1 MLFMD
6 NNQSFHTVR
15 GYEILEKE
23 KNSLTHSM
31 EDYLEMI
38 YRCYIEEGYARI
50 NSLSELLN
58 VKASSATKMV
68 QKLTKLGFVNYEKYG
83 IIQLTEKG
91 IAVGVFLLNRHIIIE
106 QFLNIIGVQKDIL
119 INVEL
124 MEHNITSNALTRI
137 ETLNNF
143 FKNNPDI
150 LKKFTQYQKSTLPE
164 KT

>member
-1 MLFMD
+1 MD
-6 NNQSFHTVR
+6 NNHSFHTVR

-38 YRCYIEEGYARI
+38 YRCYLEEGYART
-50 NSLSELLN
+50 NNLSELLN

-91 IAVGVFLLNRHIIIE
+91 TKVGGFLLNRHIIIE
-106 QFLNIIGVQKDIL
+106 EFLNIIGVEKDIL

-124 MEHNITSNALTRI
+124 IEHNITSNALKKI
-137 ETLNNF
+137 ETLNSF
-143 FKNNPDI
+143 FNSNPNI
-150 LKKFTQYQKSTLPE
+150 LEKFIQYQGENHGK
-164 KT
+164 

>member
-1 MLFMD
+1 MD

-31 EDYLEMI
+31 EDYLEII
-38 YRCYIEEGYARI
+38 YRCYLEEGYARI

-91 IAVGVFLLNRHIIIE
+91 IAVGGFLLNRHIIIE

>member
-1 MLFMD
+1 MN

-15 GYEILEKE
+15 GYEILEKAK
-23 KNSLTHSM
+23 KNLTHSM

-38 YRCYIEEGYARI
+38 YRCHLKEGYARI
-50 NSLSELLN
+50 NNLSELLN

-68 QKLTKLGFVNYEKYG
+68 QKLTKSGFINYEKYG
-83 IIQLTEKG
+83 IIQLTEEG
-91 IAVGVFLLNRHIIIE
+91 ITIGKFLLNRHIIIE

-124 MEHNITSNALTRI
+124 MEHNITPDALTKI

-143 FKNNPDI
+143 FTDNSDI
-150 LKKFTQYQKSTLPE
+150 LKKFVHYQEST
-164 KT
+164 

>member
-1 MLFMD
+1 MD

-38 YRCYIEEGYARI
+38 YRCYLEEGYART
-50 NSLSELLN
+50 NNLSELLN

-91 IAVGVFLLNRHIIIE
+91 TKVGEFLLNRHIIIE
-106 QFLNIIGVQKDIL
+106 QFLNIIGVEKDIL

-124 MEHNITSNALTRI
+124 IEHNITSNALKKI

-143 FKNNPDI
+143 FKSNSTI
-150 LKKFTQYQKSTLPE
+150 LEKFIQYQRESHGKEL
-164 KT
+164 